1 MTIGE
6 RIALL
11 RKQAGLSQEKLA
23 SLIGVSR
30 QAIGKWESNLSLPGI
45 DNLQELAAVLHV
57 SCDELITGASPIGPN
72 NDGNGQIALESV
84 KKLIEQGEL
93 ANRQNVR
100 RRFLFSLLPALLA
113 CVLALGCLAVSYF
126 SFSQIQALEDR
137 LSSLD
142 AAIAVLQ
149 NPVYLGTDSG
159 GTANQSS
166 LINDFD
172 RRYTPLPGR
181 DSVQLRVS
189 VLPKNLEEGQSARF
203 SLIADGQNLTV
214 PASMQGGEFWAELEI
229 PLTNEFNFFKVSFL
243 LDRPDGGTEQ
253 ELLFTEAEFITQYT
267 LRLVLEPDDF
277 SALPQSDG
285 SWIAGGRM
293 ALTVECSENRY
304 PVAGMLALV
313 IDGKTVQTEPMDE
326 RIFDSFLDEG
336 EDTAPEQAAAV
347 AGFTSYHRFELRR
360 YKASR
365 AGAITVRAT
374 ITDNLGKEHTA
385 EWTAG

>member
-57 SCDELITGASPIGPN
+57 SCDELITGSSSIGQN

-84 KKLIEQGEL
+84 KELIEQGEL
-93 ANRQNVR
+93 SNRQSAR

-166 LINDFD
+166 QSMTLTVAIP
-172 RRYTPLPGR
+172 RCPAETVCAAYLYA
-181 DSVQLRVS
+181 VA
-189 VLPKNLEEGQSARF
+189 EEGGAF
-203 SLIADGQNLTV
+203 LDFVVKGEADG
-214 PASMQGGEFWAELEI
+214 I
-229 PLTNEFNFFKVSFL
+229 
-243 LDRPDGGTEQ
+243 
-253 ELLFTEAEFITQYT
+253 
-267 LRLVLEPDDF
+267 DD
-277 SALPQSDG
+277 
-285 SWIAGGRM
+285 
-293 ALTVECSENRY
+293 T
-304 PVAGMLALV
+304 
-313 IDGKTVQTEPMDE
+313 
-326 RIFDSFLDEG
+326 
-336 EDTAPEQAAAV
+336 
-347 AGFTSYHRFELRR
+347 
-360 YKASR
+360 
-365 AGAITVRAT
+365 
-374 ITDNLGKEHTA
+374 
-385 EWTAG
+385 